1 MSSFRAKSII
11 RRGFVRGLVG
21 AGVTLVAVS
30 MAATPVFAW
39 VGGPGLLNVTQTWD
53 GAHVPTLDVEGSDS
67 IENVKQ
73 KIQDKTGM
81 NPAEMCLTFG
91 VGTVQVVLQ
100 DGRMISD
107 YPDINPGDL
116 LELWRIPV
124 TAAWSITP
132 DEPYLGGTVSNA
144 IITHPSVTH
153 AEVVAGS
160 LPAGVTLNETTGQVD
175 GTFAQPGAFDVTIA
189 ADTLCGSSELT
200 WSGTVSGSA
209 SNALP
214 ETGRNV
220 ENFAAVLGI
229 GALSF
234 IAGLFITAIRWRRKA
249 PHTL

>member
-1 MSSFRAKSII
+1 
-11 RRGFVRGLVG
+11 
-21 AGVTLVAVS
+21 
-30 MAATPVFAW
+30 
-39 VGGPGLLNVTQTWD
+39 
-53 GAHVPTLDVEGSDS
+53 
-67 IENVKQ
+67 
-73 KIQDKTGM
+73 
-81 NPAEMCLTFG
+81 
-91 VGTVQVVLQ
+91 
-100 DGRMISD
+100 MISD

>member
-1 MSSFRAKSII
+1 MSPFRAKSII
-11 RRGFVRGLVG
+11 RRGFVRGLV
-21 AGVTLVAVS
+21 AVGVTAFVVS
-30 MAATPVFAW
+30 SASAPALASGGAAMQIYVTISQYSPA
-39 VGGPGLLNVTQTWD
+39 PTTLLLN
-53 GAHVPTLDVEGSDS
+53 VEGSDS

-73 KIQDKTGM
+73 KVDDVTELV
-81 NPAEMCLTFG
+81 PAEMCLVYSGEFLQEG
-91 VGTVQVVLQ
+91 NVL
-100 DGRMISD
+100 DD
-107 YPDINPGDL
+107 YSIEEGDT
-116 LELWRIPV
+116 LELFTLPV

-144 IITHPSVTH
+144 IITHPGVTH
-153 AEVVAGS
+153 AEVVAGN
-160 LPAGVTLNETTGQVD
+160 LPAGVTLNQTTGQVE

-189 ADTLCGSSELT
+189 ADTICGSSELT

-249 PHTL
+249 PHAL